1 MNHAGDA
8 AEQVVRMSL
17 EGAEVALKITGVAA
31 KNLAAALYT
40 ILKDQKKTKGKARIE
55 AMLRE
60 KRPLKVYTLKKEDC
74 PEFARQ
80 AKGYGIL
87 YAPIPVRKG
96 DDTIDILVF
105 EDDAARAN
113 RIVDK
118 FNLTVVDTA
127 SIKEDIEK
135 SREERGG
142 EPQAPEKAAPE
153 KSEDDRLLRRV
164 SDLPQSG
171 RLPAQAGTRP
181 GGAEGAESHGLS
193 HPRCRAERENLSSP
207 RRKTARKHKDVEG
220 GMENGAAGGTE
231 RSCLSAV
238 LEIFPAKGPGALRN
252 GGICFEHE
260 QRKADEACRARP
272 KAYRILSMEPGAGCA
287 G

>member
-153 KSEDDRLLRRV
+153 KSEDDRLL
-164 SDLPQSG
+164 DELMEK
-171 RLPAQAGTRP
+171 PAQKEKGQP
-181 GGAEGAESHGLS
+181 ENPSAEKRSLLAPAAEKS
-193 HPRCRAERENLSSP
+193 HPSAPILENSSKSARGTSDGPEKPSVRQELRKIQAQRKKEAEAPHHEEPAAPQKGGPENHAAPAAQAQKETKIERE
-207 RRKTARKHKDVEG
+207 VIG
-220 GMENGAAGGTE
+220 
-231 RSCLSAV
+231 
-238 LEIFPAKGPGALRN
+238 
-252 GGICFEHE
+252 HE
-260 QRKADEACRARP
+260 
-272 KAYRILSMEPGAGCA
+272 
-287 G
+287 

>member
-118 FNLTVVDTA
+118 FNQGGHRKIPRGA
-127 SIKEDIEK
+127 RRRAAGPGK
-135 SREERGG
+135 SRPGKERGR
-142 EPQAPEKAAPE
+142 QA
-153 KSEDDRLLRRV
+153 LRRADGKT
-164 SDLPQSG
+164 SPKREKPAGKPLCGEKRPFYPSG
-171 RLPAQAGTRP
+171 GKIP
-181 GGAEGAESHGLS
+181 SV
-193 HPRCRAERENLSSP
+193 RAYLREQQQV
-207 RRKTARKHKDVEG
+207 RKG
-220 GMENGAAGGTE
+220 Y
-231 RSCLSAV
+231 
-238 LEIFPAKGPGALRN
+238 F
-252 GGICFEHE
+252 
-260 QRKADEACRARP
+260 
-272 KAYRILSMEPGAGCA
+272 
-287 G
+287 

>member
-142 EPQAPEKAAPE
+142 EPQAPG
-153 KSEDDRLLRRV
+153 KSRPGKERGRQALRRT
-164 SDLPQSG
+164 DGKTGPKREKPAGKPFCGEKRPFYPSG
-171 RLPAQAGTRP
+171 GKIP
-181 GGAEGAESHGLS
+181 SV
-193 HPRCRAERENLSSP
+193 RAYLREQQQV
-207 RRKTARKHKDVEG
+207 RKG
-220 GMENGAAGGTE
+220 Y
-231 RSCLSAV
+231 
-238 LEIFPAKGPGALRN
+238 F
-252 GGICFEHE
+252 
-260 QRKADEACRARP
+260 
-272 KAYRILSMEPGAGCA
+272 
-287 G
+287 

>member
-153 KSEDDRLLRRV
+153 KSEDDRLL
-164 SDLPQSG
+164 DEL
-171 RLPAQAGTRP
+171 
-181 GGAEGAESHGLS
+181 
-193 HPRCRAERENLSSP
+193 
-207 RRKTARKHKDVEG
+207 
-220 GMENGAAGGTE
+220 ME
-231 RSCLSAV
+231 
-238 LEIFPAKGPGALRN
+238 
-252 GGICFEHE
+252 
-260 QRKADEACRARP
+260 
-272 KAYRILSMEPGAGCA
+272 
-287 G
+287 

>member
-127 SIKEDIEK
+127 SIKEAIEK

-153 KSEDDRLLRRV
+153 KSEDDRLL
-164 SDLPQSG
+164 DELMEK
-171 RLPAQAGTRP
+171 PAQKEKSQPENPSAEKSVPFTP
-181 GGAEGAESHGLS
+181 AEEKSHPSAPISEPPSKAAEGAAKS
-193 HPRCRAERENLSSP
+193 AERPSVRKELRDIQAQ
-207 RRKTARKHKDVEG
+207 RRQQEAAAPVKEPERRAKPEAPAIQHKQPSQKKKK
-220 GMENGAAGGTE
+220 AKE
-231 RSCLSAV
+231 R
-238 LEIFPAKGPGALRN
+238 
-252 GGICFEHE
+252 
-260 QRKADEACRARP
+260 
-272 KAYRILSMEPGAGCA
+272 
-287 G
+287 

>member
-153 KSEDDRLLRRV
+153 KSEDDRLLDELMEKPAQKEKSQPENPSAEKSVPFTPAEEKSHPSAPISENSSKSARGLLMSRRSRLSV
-164 SDLPQSG
+164 RSFVTSRPSG
-171 RLPAQAGTRP
+171 RKRRRLQRGRNRLHPKRGRPRKPRGTSRP
-181 GGAEGAESHGLS
+181 
-193 HPRCRAERENLSSP
+193 SP
-207 RRKTARKHKDVEG
+207 KRNQNRKRG
-220 GMENGAAGGTE
+220 N
-231 RSCLSAV
+231 
-238 LEIFPAKGPGALRN
+238 
-252 GGICFEHE
+252 
-260 QRKADEACRARP
+260 RP
-272 KAYRILSMEPGAGCA
+272 
-287 G
+287 

>member
-40 ILKDQKKTKGKARIE
+40 ILKDQKKTKGKARSE

-153 KSEDDRLLRRV
+153 KSEDDRLL
-164 SDLPQSG
+164 DELMEK
-171 RLPAQAGTRP
+171 PAQKEKSQP
-181 GGAEGAESHGLS
+181 ENPSAEKSVPFTPAEEKS
-193 HPRCRAERENLSSP
+193 HPSAPISENSS
-207 RRKTARKHKDVEG
+207 KSAR
-220 GMENGAAGGTE
+220 GTSDE
-231 RSCLSAV
+231 PQKPSVRQ
-238 LEIFPAKGPGALRN
+238 ELRD
-252 GGICFEHE
+252 IQA
-260 QRKADEACRARP
+260 QRKKEAEAAKREEPAAPQKRAAQKTTRHQPP
-272 KAYRILSMEPGAGCA
+272 KPKKKPKSKER
-287 G
+287 

>member
-1 MNHAGDA
+1 MYNSGDA

-40 ILKDQKKTKGKARIE
+40 VLKDQKKTKGKARIE

-60 KRPLKVYTLKKEDC
+60 RRPLKVYTLKKEDC
-74 PEFARQ
+74 PEFAKQ

-87 YAPIPVRKG
+87 YAPIPVRKE

-127 SIKEDIEK
+127 SIKADIEK

-142 EPQAPEKAAPE
+142 APQAPEKAAPE
-153 KSEDDRLLRRV
+153 RREDDKLL
-164 SDLPQSG
+164 DELMEK
-171 RLPAQAGTRP
+171 PAQKEKGQP
-181 GGAEGAESHGLS
+181 ENPSAEKSVPFPQAEEKS
-193 HPRCRAERENLSSP
+193 HPSAPISENSSKSARGTSDEPQKPSVRQELRDIQAQRKKEAEAAKLEEP
-207 RRKTARKHKDVEG
+207 AAPQKKTAQKTTRHQPPKPKKKPKSK
-220 GMENGAAGGTE
+220 E
-231 RSCLSAV
+231 R
-238 LEIFPAKGPGALRN
+238 
-252 GGICFEHE
+252 
-260 QRKADEACRARP
+260 
-272 KAYRILSMEPGAGCA
+272 
-287 G
+287 

>member
-142 EPQAPEKAAPE
+142 EPRRKNPIRPRLSQRTAASPQGVLLM
-153 KSEDDRLLRRV
+153 SRRSRLSVRSFVTSR
-164 SDLPQSG
+164 PSG
-171 RLPAQAGTRP
+171 RKRRRLQRGRNRLHPKRGRPRKPRGTSRP
-181 GGAEGAESHGLS
+181 
-193 HPRCRAERENLSSP
+193 SP
-207 RRKTARKHKDVEG
+207 KRNQNRKRG
-220 GMENGAAGGTE
+220 N
-231 RSCLSAV
+231 
-238 LEIFPAKGPGALRN
+238 
-252 GGICFEHE
+252 
-260 QRKADEACRARP
+260 RP
-272 KAYRILSMEPGAGCA
+272 
-287 G
+287 